1 MARVEATIS
10 DVRGRQVS
18 ELADE
23 LGVTKSQLVDEAIG
37 LYMTAALE
45 TKRGLRVALV
55 EPDSQKPVR
64 EIVSPSLSQLEWAA
78 HRERVVLSNAE
89 FDALA
94 KLVASPPA
102 PSKQLRGL
110 LNGSPKEKLVKVL
123 AARKKT

>member
-89 FDALA
+89 FDAMA

-102 PSKQLRGL
+102 PSKRLREL
-110 LNGSPKEKLVKVL
+110 MTGSSKEKLVKVL

>member
-10 DVRGRQVS
+10 EVLEKQVS
-18 ELADE
+18 ELASE
-23 LGVTKSQLVDEAIG
+23 LGVTKSQVVDEALG
-37 LYMTAALE
+37 LYMIAALE

-78 HRERVVLSNAE
+78 HRERIVLTNAE
-89 FDALA
+89 FDAVA
-94 KLVASPPA
+94 KLVTSPPA
-102 PSKQLRGL
+102 ATKPLRRL
-110 LNGSPKEKLVKVL
+110 MSGSPREKLAALL

>member
-10 DVRGRQVS
+10 DVRGKQVS

-78 HRERVVLSNAE
+78 HRERIVLSNAE
-89 FDALA
+89 FNAVA
-94 KLVASPPA
+94 KLIITPPA
-102 PSKQLRGL
+102 PAKRLKRL
-110 LNGSPKEKLVKVL
+110 MTGSPKEKLVQLL